1 MRAYSGSGCCTADRV
16 RRSNKSSVRA
26 YPAAGNPA
34 DDVLHAEARDGK
46 IILSRGFQ
54 RRSLQERAAQYGG
67 QLNLSAEMEREE
79 PVGSEVW

>member
-1 MRAYSGSGCCTADRV
+1 MQVQLKAWGNSQGIRFP
-16 RRSNKSSVRA
+16 KEFLK
-26 YPAAGNPA
+26 AAGFNS

-79 PVGSEVW
+79 PVGCEVW

>member
-1 MRAYSGSGCCTADRV
+1 MQVQLKAWGNSQGV
-16 RRSNKSSVRA
+16 RFPQEFLK
-26 YPAAGNPA
+26 AAGFSS
-34 DDVLHAEARDGK
+34 DDILHAEARDGK

-54 RRSLQERAAQYGG
+54 RRSLQERAAQYNG